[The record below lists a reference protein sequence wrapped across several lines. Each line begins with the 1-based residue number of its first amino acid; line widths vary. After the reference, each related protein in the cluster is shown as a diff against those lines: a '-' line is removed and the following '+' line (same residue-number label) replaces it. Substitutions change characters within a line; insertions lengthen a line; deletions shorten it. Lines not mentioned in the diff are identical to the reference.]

1 MESKEKFE
9 IMVFSNEGRDVP
21 TLKEKIVSGRDYIYY
36 GDDNKFPEYLWD
48 LYLRSGVLQGIIN
61 GTIDFVSGN
70 GVTSNLPVTY
80 LNDEGDE
87 IEDIIRKLTTDYCIF
102 GGFCFQVIKDFN
114 GSIKE
119 IYWLDI
125 QNIRISKDG
134 DKAYYCEKWNQ
145 YGAKSV
151 EYELWDPKKN
161 QTNFIVYFKGHISRG
176 VYPIPRY
183 VSALAAIETST
194 EIGKFHL
201 NNILN
206 NLSASAIINFNNGEP
221 TEEEKKR
228 IEKRLNE
235 KFGGAGNAGKNM
247 IVFNNNKESAVTV
260 ERLSEDNFDK
270 KFETLAK
277 STKEEI
283 FIANRAYPILFGAQ
297 DESKG
302 FSKSE
307 FLEVFEL
314 YSKVVVSPIQND
326 IKRVFD
332 KLFNT
337 NNSLVFKK
345 FTLSDSDEN
354 PNISVTN

>member
-1 MESKEKFE
+1 MENMSFS
-9 IMVFSNEGRDVP
+9 IISNEARVIPDVVEKKM
-21 TLKEKIVSGRDYIYY
+21 TGKEYVGY
-36 GDDNKFPEYLWD
+36 GEDNKFPQYVWN
-48 LYLRSGVLQGIIN
+48 LYLKSAVLQGIVN
-61 GTIDFVSGN
+61 GTCDFVSGN
-70 GVTSNLPVTY
+70 GIVSNIPMNKIVNEDGEEL
-80 LNDEGDE
+80 
-87 IEDIIRKLTTDYCIF
+87 EDIIRKLTVDYGIF

-114 GSIKE
+114 GDFKE

-125 QNIRISKDG
+125 QNIRLNEDG
-134 DKAYYCEKWNQ
+134 DKAYYCDKWGQ
-145 YGAKSV
+145 YGSKAV
-151 EYELWDPKKN
+151 EYEIWDPKKT
-161 QTNFIVYFKGHISRG
+161 QSNFVVYFKGHISRG

-183 VSALAAIETST
+183 IGALAAIETST

-228 IEKRLNE
+228 IEKKLNE

-283 FIANRAYPILFGAQ
+283 FIAHRATPALFGMNP
-297 DESKG
+297 ENNG
-302 FSKSE
+302 FSKAE
-307 FLEVFEL
+307 FLEAFEL
-314 YSKVVVSPIQND
+314 YNKTVVRPIQND

-332 KLFNT
+332 KLFGID
-337 NNSLVFKK
+337 NSIIFNK
-345 FTLSDSDEN
+345 FSLDDSDEN
-354 PNISVTN
+354 KVIEG

>member
-270 KFETLAK
+270 KFETLTK

-283 FIANRAYPILFGAQ
+283 FISNRAYPILFGAQ

-302 FSKSE
+302 FSKTE

-332 KLFNT
+332 KLFNIS
-337 NNSLVFKK
+337 NSLVFKK

>member
-1 MESKEKFE
+1 MENKEKFG

-36 GDDNKFPEYLWD
+36 GEDNKFPEYLWD

-80 LNDEGDE
+80 LNNEGDE

-114 GSIKE
+114 GTIKE
-119 IYWLDI
+119 LYWLDI
-125 QNIRISKDG
+125 QNVRIDKNG
-134 DKAYYCEKWNQ
+134 EKAYYSEKWNQ

-151 EYELWDPKKN
+151 EYELWDPKKK
-161 QTNFIVYFKGHISRG
+161 QSNFIVYFKGHISRG

-206 NLSASAIINFNNGEP
+206 NLTASAIINFNNGEP

-235 KFGGAGNAGKNM
+235 KFSGAGNAGKNM

>member
-125 QNIRISKDG
+125 QNVRIDKNG
-134 DKAYYCEKWNQ
+134 EKAYYSEKWNQ

-151 EYELWDPKKN
+151 EYELWDPKKK
-161 QTNFIVYFKGHISRG
+161 QSNFIVYFKGHISRG

-235 KFGGAGNAGKNM
+235 KFSGAGNAGKNM

>member
-36 GDDNKFPEYLWD
+36 GEDNKFPEYLWD

-80 LNDEGDE
+80 LNNEGDE

-114 GSIKE
+114 GTIKE
-119 IYWLDI
+119 LYWLDI
-125 QNIRISKDG
+125 QNVRIDKNG
-134 DKAYYCEKWNQ
+134 EKAYYSEKWNQ

-151 EYELWDPKKN
+151 EYELWDPKKK
-161 QTNFIVYFKGHISRG
+161 QSNFIVYFKGHISRG

-206 NLSASAIINFNNGEP
+206 NLTASAIINFNNGEP

-235 KFGGAGNAGKNM
+235 KFSGAGNAGKNM

-332 KLFNT
+332 KLFNIS
-337 NNSLVFKK
+337 NSLVFKK
-345 FTLSDSDEN
+345 LTLSDSDEN

>member
-1 MESKEKFE
+1 MENKEKFG

-36 GDDNKFPEYLWD
+36 GEDNKFPEYLWD

-87 IEDIIRKLTTDYCIF
+87 IEDIIRKLTADYCIF

-114 GSIKE
+114 DSIKE

-125 QNIRISKDG
+125 QNVRIGKDG

-151 EYELWDPKKN
+151 EYELWDPKKK
-161 QTNFIVYFKGHISRG
+161 QSNFIVYFKGHISRG

-235 KFGGAGNAGKNM
+235 KFSGAGNAGKNM

-270 KFETLAK
+270 KFETLSK

-332 KLFNT
+332 KLFNIS
-337 NNSLVFKK
+337 NSLVFKK

-354 PNISVTN
+354 PNISVE

>member
-1 MESKEKFE
+1 MENKEKFE

-36 GDDNKFPEYLWD
+36 GEDNKFPEYLWD

-70 GVTSNLPVTY
+70 GITSNLPVTY

-102 GGFCFQVIKDFN
+102 GGFCFQVIRDFN
-114 GSIKE
+114 GYIKE

-125 QNIRISKDG
+125 QNVRINKDG
-134 DKAYYCEKWNQ
+134 DKAYYSEKWNQ

-151 EYELWDPKKN
+151 EYELWDPKKK
-161 QTNFIVYFKGHISRG
+161 QSNFVVYFKGHISRG

-206 NLSASAIINFNNGEP
+206 NLTASAIINFNNGEP

-235 KFGGAGNAGKNM
+235 KFSGSGNAGKNM
-247 IVFNNNKESAVTV
+247 IVFNDNKESAVTV

-270 KFETLAK
+270 KFETLSK

-332 KLFNT
+332 KLFNI
-337 NNSLVFKK
+337 NNSLVFKR

-354 PNISVTN
+354 PNISVTD